1 MYHYYGYS
9 TGGKYILL
17 RHQLEELIQMTN
29 DEDLKTILT
38 GLLKELDKADCKLLY
53 VEGYY

>member
-1 MYHYYGYS
+1 MYRYFGYS
-9 TGGKYILL
+9 TDGKYLL
-17 RHQLEELIQMTN
+17 QRHQLEELIQITN
-29 DEDLKTILT
+29 DENLKTILT